1 MLEIPH
7 DSKLSFDPYQYY
19 PDASLADI
27 PSDAPA
33 EYRKQISTL
42 LREPPADSVVTNLV
56 NSHRDSTGSTIFDQ
70 PVTNKPWEWIENLGE
85 PSSDPN
91 GEQREREERI
101 RDRVSHL
108 AKNTSSVSLEHFGAR
123 HTGDTVKV
131 DMTSEIYA
139 EMESCTRGFEDGLSE
154 SVFTRDWRETRLEW
168 EEELS
173 PDMLA
178 RVKSEMNTEVL
189 VAEGAD
195 KAVRGDSPASSVVSR
210 LSTSNQKSH
219 QSPAQSRQTNVIAL
233 RIIDLDSIPEEGITF
248 KSGQPGKRKA
258 AAALSDEE
266 IELIEGPVQ
275 VVPGATTST
284 VKKQKANKTAAATR
298 AKK

>member
-7 DSKLSFDPYQYY
+7 DSKLVFDPYKYY

-42 LREPPADSVVTNLV
+42 LKEPPADSVVTNLV
-56 NSHRDSTGSTIFDQ
+56 NSYRDSAGSTIFDQ
-70 PVTNKPWEWIENLGE
+70 PVINQPWEWIENLGE
-85 PSSDPN
+85 PSSDPT

-108 AKNTSSVSLEHFGAR
+108 AKNTSSISLERFGAR

-131 DMTSEIYA
+131 DMTSGNYA
-139 EMESCTRGFEDGLSE
+139 EMESYTRGFEDGLSE
-154 SVFTRDWRETRLEW
+154 SVFMRDWRETRLEW

-178 RVKSEMNTEVL
+178 RVKSEMNTDVL
-189 VAEGAD
+189 AAEGVD
-195 KAVRGDSPASSVVSR
+195 KALRGDSPASSVVSR
-210 LSTSNQKSH
+210 LSTSNQKPH
-219 QSPAQSRQTNVIAL
+219 QSPAQIRQSDVTGLRVI
-233 RIIDLDSIPEEGITF
+233 DVDNEEGITF
-248 KSGQPGKRKA
+248 KSGPSGKRKA
-258 AAALSDEE
+258 AAAMSDEE

-275 VVPGATTST
+275 VVPGATSST
-284 VKKQKANKTAAATR
+284 LKKQKANKAAATR